1 MANSVET
8 FLGRITEETHTA
20 LLHSV
25 ISRRIPGIIPKEM
38 YIEMSLEK
46 KISRISSIL
55 ETFMQRLLNEFLEKF
70 QIFLDRSM
78 NSLYFIP
85 AVQVSF
91 RSRIH

>member
-46 KISRISSIL
+46 KNLEDFFHTRDIHAATFERIS
-55 ETFMQRLLNEFLEKF
+55 
-70 QIFLDRSM
+70 
-78 NSLYFIP
+78 
-85 AVQVSF
+85 
-91 RSRIH
+91 